1 MNKILNLPETTVKS
15 TELVNIKDYLGEK
28 RKLVDELLSRYIP
41 AASEEPKTLHAA
53 MRYSVMA
60 GGKRIRPIL
69 ALATYEQCRQD
80 SSETDSSIGY
90 IMSGLEMIHT
100 YSLIHDDLPCMDDDD
115 LRRGQPTCHK
125 KFGVA
130 TAVLAGDALHDIAFD
145 LMARSGHT
153 EIVRE
158 LAQAIGTMGMIG
170 GQIADVE
177 AEGREVT
184 KAEIIKI
191 HSCKTGSLIRCSVR
205 VGAILAGAE
214 RSTFEAL
221 SQYGE
226 KIGLAFQIIDDIL
239 DVEGSQELLGKKVG
253 ADNIKGK
260 ATYPGVVGLKQAKK
274 DADLLI
280 DEAIEL
286 LDDYDDNMLK
296 HIALFIGQRES

>member
-1 MNKILNLPETTVKS
+1 VKS
-15 TELVNIKDYLGEK
+15 TELVNIKEYLAEK
-28 RKLVDELLSRYIP
+28 RKLVDRLLGEFIP
-41 AASEEPKTLHAA
+41 SDSEEPKTLHAA

-60 GGKRIRPIL
+60 GGKRLRPIL
-69 ALATYEQCRQD
+69 ALASYEHLKGEI
-80 SSETDSSIGY
+80 SEKDRTIHY
-90 IMSGLEMIHT
+90 VMAGLEMIHT

-115 LRRGQPTCHK
+115 LRRGLPTCHK
-125 KFGVA
+125 EFGVA
-130 TAVLAGDALHDIAFD
+130 AAVLAGDALHDIAFD
-145 LMARSGHT
+145 LMARTGHT

-158 LAQAIGTMGMIG
+158 VAQAIGTMGMIG

-191 HSCKTGSLIRCSVR
+191 HSCKTGSLIRCAVR
-205 VGAILAGAE
+205 GGAILANAD
-214 RSTFEAL
+214 SKSFDSL
-221 SQYGE
+221 SLYGE

-253 ADNIKGK
+253 ADGIKGK
-260 ATYPGVVGLKQAKK
+260 ATYPGVVGLKQARK